1 MASANMEENALLNVE
16 VPPREAR
23 RQVASPM
30 QNRCAMGEALED
42 EYVEQ
47 MFLGQIENPIAMSG
61 LSLSQVEQIIDQMV
75 EYKKLR
81 MMYTCALK
89 EIRTK
94 FDVLNTEFSVR
105 YQRNPI
111 NFITTRVKSTHS
123 IFEKMLRQDQKLSM
137 RCLIDNINDIAGVR
151 VICSYVDD
159 IYLLAQALIAQD
171 DIHLLREKDYIS
183 NPKPNGYRSLHLI
196 VSVPVFFTDQKKDM
210 KVEVQIRTIAMDFW
224 ASLEHEMKYKKDIP
238 DQDKIA
244 ERLKN
249 CADVISETD
258 MTMLDLRREIEA
270 AGKTENAQSTEQDI
284 EALEVEQL
292 LEKIKRL
299 DDPIL

>member
-1 MASANMEENALLNVE
+1 MASANMEENALLN
-16 VPPREAR
+16 
-23 RQVASPM
+23 M
-30 QNRCAMGEALED
+30 ED

-61 LSLSQVEQIIDQMV
+61 LSLTQVEQIIDQMV

>member
-1 MASANMEENALLNVE
+1 MASANMEENALLNI
-16 VPPREAR
+16 
-23 RQVASPM
+23 
-30 QNRCAMGEALED
+30 ED

-123 IFEKMLRQDQKLSM
+123 IFEKMRRQDQKLSM

-224 ASLEHEMKYKKDIP
+224 ASLEHEMKYKKNIP
-238 DQDKIA
+238 DQDRIA

-270 AGKTENAQSTEQDI
+270 AGETEKSKDMEQDI

>member
-1 MASANMEENALLNVE
+1 MASANMEENALLNAE
-16 VPPREAR
+16 APPREAR

-30 QNRCAMGEALED
+30 QNRFAMGEALED

-61 LSLSQVEQIIDQMV
+61 LSLTQVEQIIDQMV

-238 DQDKIA
+238 DQERIA

>member
-1 MASANMEENALLNVE
+1 MLSAQKSEISYMRREHQLVMEENTLIKLD
-16 VPPREAR
+16 
-23 RQVASPM
+23 
-30 QNRCAMGEALED
+30 D

-47 MFLGQIENPIAMSG
+47 MFLGQTENPIALSG
-61 LSLSQVEQIIDQMV
+61 LSLTQVEKIIDQMV

-111 NFITTRVKSTHS
+111 NFITMRVKSTHS
-123 IFEKMLRQDQKLSM
+123 IFEKMRRQDQKLSM
-137 RCLIDNINDIAGVR
+137 KYLIENINDIAGIR

-171 DIHLLREKDYIS
+171 DIHLIREKDYIS
-183 NPKPNGYRSLHLI
+183 HPKPNGYRSLHLI

-238 DQDKIA
+238 NQQAIA
-244 ERLKN
+244 DRLKN

-270 AGKTENAQSTEQDI
+270 TENMEKTDDTERLEI
-284 EALEVEQL
+284 ESL

>member
-1 MASANMEENALLNVE
+1 MASANMEENALLNAE
-16 VPPREAR
+16 TPPREAR

-30 QNRCAMGEALED
+30 QNRCTMGEALED

-61 LSLSQVEQIIDQMV
+61 LSLTQVEQIIDQMV

-270 AGKTENAQSTEQDI
+270 AGKTENAQSTERDI